1 MKLIQFNKEKYDIT
15 YNPELLALE
24 AFKALIRRDRTK
36 NKDKAIKEI
45 SFIYFY
51 TDLRSDYA
59 YIVEDDLRKEAIKH
73 DLKLPDDW
81 DIDEKVQEALELYE
95 RRSKTVAGTLYESAC
110 IAAIDVSKH
119 LKKTEELLEEMD
131 KNNKPKYDISKIT
144 MSLQRVPLIMRNL
157 KEAYT
162 ELVKEQEEAA
172 GRKTG
177 QREFNMFE
185 DGV

>member
-1 MKLIQFNKEKYDIT
+1 MKLIQFNKDKYDIT
-15 YNPELLALE
+15 YNPELLTIDV
-24 AFKALIRRDRTK
+24 FKKIIKRDK
-36 NKDKAIKEI
+36 SKVKDKATKEI
-45 SFIYFY
+45 SFIYFF

-59 YIVEDDLRKEAIKH
+59 YIVDDETRKENIKR

-81 DIDEKVQEALELYE
+81 DIDEVVQDAINLYKE
-95 RRSKTVAGTLYESAC
+95 RSKTVAGTLYESAC
-110 IAAIDVSKH
+110 IAAIDISKH
-119 LKKTEELLEEMD
+119 LKRTEELLEEMD

-144 MSLQRVPLIMRNL
+144 MSLQRVPGIMRNL
-157 KEAYT
+157 RDAYT

-185 DGV
+185 DGI